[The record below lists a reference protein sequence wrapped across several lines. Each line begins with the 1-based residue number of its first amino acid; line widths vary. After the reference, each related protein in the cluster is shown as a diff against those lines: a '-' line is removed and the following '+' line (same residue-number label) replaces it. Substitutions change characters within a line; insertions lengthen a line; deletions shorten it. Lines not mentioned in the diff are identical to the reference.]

1 MKTTEYGVQQI
12 SVFWI
17 VFQFNELLG
26 KQLQYFAGFYQKVL
40 QDVFV

>member
-17 VFQFNELLG
+17 VFQFNE
-26 KQLQYFAGFYQKVL
+26 QVL